1 MTFEL
6 KGIGGAPKDYQF
18 APLTTRHK
26 ISQWT
31 GRNAICSLASIHPQ
45 S

>member
-18 APLTTRHK
+18 APLPPLFHIQFITLPAQMT
-26 ISQWT
+26 
-31 GRNAICSLASIHPQ
+31 N
-45 S
+45 